1 MGKRVEGE
9 IENFPELD
17 RAGQRGKKNT
27 KTHKTKHWWN
37 PLNPSKRGRPW
48 RVYGLEAEER

>member
-9 IENFPELD
+9 IENFPKLD
-17 RAGQRGKKNT
+17 RAGQRKK
-27 KTHKTKHWWN
+27 KTKNPKTKYWWN

-48 RVYGLEAEER
+48 RVCGLEAEER